1 MVCVRGGEGGP
12 LYSANRSVPALNKY
26 GNIVHRLV
34 VDQSNLPA
42 KVEVGWCQSGAGRPC
57 GSGSPWVP
65 PLMRPFILDIA
76 RWAPNLCMSVPGL
89 CTSVFYVKW
98 ASFGCVTEQRC
109 FVYLCCV
116 FCVFSCYS
124 RLVSL
129 QSTIHQHSWN
139 SLVITPTTTIVVHSS
154 CLYAGIVA
162 YILHLRT
169 VNKFPHT

>member
-12 LYSANRSVPALNKY
+12 LYSANRSVPTLNKY
-26 GNIVHRLV
+26 GNIVHRLG
-34 VDQSNLPA
+34 VDQGDLPA
-42 KVEVGWCQSGAGRPC
+42 KVEVGWHQSGAGRTC
-57 GSGSPWVP
+57 GSVGPRVP
-65 PLMRPFILDIA
+65 PLVPPVILDTA

-98 ASFGCVTEQRC
+98 ASFVCVTQQRC

-116 FCVFSCYS
+116 FGVFSCYS

-139 SLVITPTTTIVVHSS
+139 SLVITPTATVDVHFS
-154 CLYAGIVA
+154 CLYAGVDGI
-162 YILHLRT
+162 YFILKDRQQ
-169 VNKFPHT
+169 